1 MRILIPETEY
11 PNNSSYECR
20 VEHPKSRLAV
30 EGGNVSPSDQDPLDQ
45 STVRALNEFL
55 LAYGAN
61 PEDCDWNRTAT
72 GGSESFPVNELERML
87 LALDPMRHRP
97 ELVDGD
103 LDVAIR
109 YAREGRPLLLDL
121 DSVTNSGL
129 PGDWVLFQTGEEGE
143 LRVTVFGPG
152 EEAHEAST
160 SPDHLS
166 RLLGNEIGGN
176 FRWLTLDQP
185 GAKAT
190 PSEAPAPTPLA
201 RLGRLVRADRA
212 DLLAIGM
219 YAVAMGVLLLATPV
233 AVQAVVNFIALG
245 GAYQP
250 LVVVT
255 LFLLLV
261 LAFAGVLA
269 AIQTWMVEV
278 LQRRLFARTVANLAA
293 RLPRVAIDVYD
304 RRHGPELVNRFFDV
318 MTIQKAGSALLLDG
332 MSILL
337 TVVVGLVLLAFYHPL
352 LLAFDILLLAVI
364 TLIVLG
370 PIRRGVRSAISES
383 QAKFTVA
390 EWLEDLTRHPVL
402 FRTAGVRS
410 WILQKSDRVVGQYLE
425 KRATHFRIL
434 FAQVISAS
442 VLHVLASTAL
452 LGLGGFLVIRGSLT
466 LGQLVAAELVVTMIV
481 GSVAKIGKQL
491 ENFYDLMA
499 ATDKVGY
506 LMDLPLEA
514 EGGEH
519 FLPPTGSR
527 GALLELR
534 GLAAGVPGG
543 PALFQGVSVRVEPGT
558 SLGVRG
564 PSGCGKSALLEHLW
578 SLRRPLGGSVRLDG
592 HDLRTLSLEAA
603 RSSASLLSQLE
614 VVTGDVRQNVSLGR
628 VLVSES
634 DVRSALDRV
643 GLLEV
648 LERLPEGLETMLNAR
663 GWPLSDSE
671 IRCLQVAR
679 VIVCEPRLLIV
690 SDVMLPVGGTH
701 RKHLLDV
708 LFDPCAPWTLVI
720 SSNATDVLERCDQVL
735 ELPEGTV
742 SSLPHEPRPQSA

>member
-1 MRILIPETEY
+1 MTPA
-11 PNNSSYECR
+11 NHN
-20 VEHPKSRLAV
+20 
-30 EGGNVSPSDQDPLDQ
+30 PLDP
-45 STVRALNEFL
+45 STVRALNQFL
-55 LAYGAN
+55 LAYRAN
-61 PEDCDWNRTAT
+61 PEDCDWNRTAVN
-72 GGSESFPVNELERML
+72 GPESFPVNELERML
-87 LALDPMRHRP
+87 LALDPVRHRP

-121 DSVTNSGL
+121 GALANSSL
-129 PGDWVLFQTGEEGE
+129 EGDWLLLQTGGERE
-143 LRVTVFGPG
+143 LRTSVFGPG
-152 EEAHEAST
+152 EEDQEFAS
-160 SPDHLS
+160 SASDLARLLENESGS
-166 RLLGNEIGGN
+166 RL
-176 FRWLTLDQP
+176 RWLTLDQP
-185 GAKAT
+185 GAKDT
-190 PSEAPAPTPLA
+190 TSGAPAPTPLA
-201 RLGRLVRADRA
+201 RLGRLLRADRA

-219 YAVAMGVLLLATPV
+219 YAVAMGVLLLATPI

-255 LFLLLV
+255 MFLLLV

-269 AIQTWMVEV
+269 ALQAWMVEV

-304 RRHGPELVNRFFDV
+304 RRDGPELVNRFFDV

-332 MSILL
+332 LSILL

-352 LLAFDILLLAVI
+352 LLAFDILLLAAI

-383 QAKFTVA
+383 VAKYSVA

-402 FRTAGVRS
+402 FRSAGVRS
-410 WILQKSDRVVGQYLE
+410 WILQNSDRVVGDYLE
-425 KRATHFRIL
+425 KRASHFRVL
-434 FAQVISAS
+434 FAQIISAS

-499 ATDKVGY
+499 ATDKVGF
-506 LMDLPLEA
+506 LMDLPLET

-527 GALLELR
+527 GATLELR
-534 GLAAGVPGG
+534 QLSASAPGG
-543 PALFQGVSVRVEPGT
+543 PPLFQNVSVRVEPGS
-558 SLGVRG
+558 SLAIRG

-578 SLRRPLGGSVRLDG
+578 SLRRPMSGSVRLDG
-592 HDLRTLSLEAA
+592 HDLRTLSLDAS

-643 GLLEV
+643 GLLDV
-648 LERLPEGLETMLNAR
+648 LERLPDGLVTSLNTR

-671 IRCLQVAR
+671 ICCLQVAR
-679 VIVCEPRLLIV
+679 VIVSEPRLLIV
-690 SDVMLPVGGTH
+690 SDGMLPVGGAH
-701 RKHLLDV
+701 RKRLLDV
-708 LFDPCAPWTLVI
+708 LFDPASRWTLVI
-720 SSNATDVLERCDQVL
+720 SSNASDVLERCDQIL

-742 SSLPHEPRPQSA
+742 SSWPREPLPQSV